1 MNKQIVVSEEIL
13 YLRQLCDKIKV
24 KCIAGYFKHATER
37 DALIYENIIKIS
49 FKLLESVAGKKD
61 ETLFEPEDYGGND
74 SEQKYGWKRNRG
86 LYRKS
91 SNIGTGAEQWSEKEI
106 NWACERAYYH
116 SWRLDGNK
124 FVKYDVFDIM
134 PKNPVYIDFGQSAV
148 FLEWGEDENPYRDL
162 QAASSYCEQRQQ
174 PGFSIIAKIF
184 NEILNLLEENA
195 PLVKIVRLLEK
206 FSGGG

>member
-134 PKNPVYIDFGQSAV
+134 PKIPFILISDSRRCFWNGAKMRTLTGIYRRPVHIASKGNNLV
-148 FLEWGEDENPYRDL
+148 F
-162 QAASSYCEQRQQ
+162 
-174 PGFSIIAKIF
+174 
-184 NEILNLLEENA
+184 
-195 PLVKIVRLLEK
+195 RL
-206 FSGGG
+206 

>member
-37 DALIYENIIKIS
+37 DALIYENIIKVS

-91 SNIGTGAEQWSEKEI
+91 PNIGT
-106 NWACERAYYH
+106 RAKGH
-116 SWRLDGNK
+116 
-124 FVKYDVFDIM
+124 
-134 PKNPVYIDFGQSAV
+134 
-148 FLEWGEDENPYRDL
+148 
-162 QAASSYCEQRQQ
+162 
-174 PGFSIIAKIF
+174 IITVGGLTAI
-184 NEILNLLEENA
+184 NLLNMTYSTLCQKIPFILISDSRRCFWNGA
-195 PLVKIVRLLEK
+195 KMRTLTGIYRRPVHIASKGNNLVFRL
-206 FSGGG
+206 

>member
-1 MNKQIVVSEEIL
+1 M
-13 YLRQLCDKIKV
+13 
-24 KCIAGYFKHATER
+24 
-37 DALIYENIIKIS
+37 
-49 FKLLESVAGKKD
+49 
-61 ETLFEPEDYGGND
+61 FEPEDYDGND

-91 SNIGTGAEQWSEKEI
+91 PNIGAGAEQWSEKEI

-116 SWRLDGNK
+116 SWRLDSNK

-174 PGFSIIAKIF
+174 PDFSIIAKIF

-195 PLVKIVRLLEK
+195 PPVKIVRLLEK

>member
-1 MNKQIVVSEEIL
+1 M
-13 YLRQLCDKIKV
+13 
-24 KCIAGYFKHATER
+24 
-37 DALIYENIIKIS
+37 
-49 FKLLESVAGKKD
+49 
-61 ETLFEPEDYGGND
+61 
-74 SEQKYGWKRNRG
+74 
-86 LYRKS
+86 
-91 SNIGTGAEQWSEKEI
+91 SEKEI

-148 FLEWGEDENPYRDL
+148 FLEWGVDEIPYRDL

-195 PLVKIVRLLEK
+195 PPVKIVRLLEN
-206 FSGGG
+206 FSGCG

>member
-37 DALIYENIIKIS
+37 DALIYENIIKVS

-91 SNIGTGAEQWSEKEI
+91 PNIGTRVRSNGAKK
-106 NWACERAYYH
+106 R
-116 SWRLDGNK
+116 
-124 FVKYDVFDIM
+124 
-134 PKNPVYIDFGQSAV
+134 
-148 FLEWGEDENPYRDL
+148 
-162 QAASSYCEQRQQ
+162 
-174 PGFSIIAKIF
+174 
-184 NEILNLLEENA
+184 
-195 PLVKIVRLLEK
+195 
-206 FSGGG
+206 

>member
-37 DALIYENIIKIS
+37 DALIYENIIKVS

-61 ETLFEPEDYGGND
+61 ETLFEPEDYDGND

-91 SNIGTGAEQWSEKEI
+91 PNIVTGAEQWSEKEI
-106 NWACERAYYH
+106 HWACERAYYH

-195 PLVKIVRLLEK
+195 PPVKIVRLLEK

>member
-1 MNKQIVVSEEIL
+1 MRKPGKQPDM
-13 YLRQLCDKIKV
+13 RRNQ
-24 KCIAGYFKHATER
+24 CIR
-37 DALIYENIIKIS
+37 
-49 FKLLESVAGKKD
+49 
-61 ETLFEPEDYGGND
+61 
-74 SEQKYGWKRNRG
+74 RG

-91 SNIGTGAEQWSEKEI
+91 PNIGTGAEQWSEKEI

-195 PLVKIVRLLEK
+195 PPVKIVRLLEK

>member
-1 MNKQIVVSEEIL
+1 MNERIVVNEEIL

-37 DALIYENIIKIS
+37 DAIIYENIIKVS
-49 FKLLESVAGKKD
+49 FKLFESVVCKKD
-61 ETLFEPEDYGGND
+61 EALSEPEDYSGND
-74 SEQKYGWKRNRG
+74 SEQKYGWKGNR
-86 LYRKS
+86 RFCKKS
-91 SNIGTGAEQWSEKEI
+91 PNIGTGAEQWSKKEI
-106 NWACERAYYH
+106 NRACKKAYYH
-116 SWRLDGNK
+116 SRRFDGNK
-124 FVKYDVFDIM
+124 FVKYDVFDIIQ
-134 PKNPVYIDFGQSAV
+134 KNPVYINFGQPAV

-162 QAASSYCEQRQQ
+162 QAASSYCEQGQQ

-195 PLVKIVRLLEK
+195 PPVKIVRLLEK